1 MNRNR
6 AIVIAAVVIAAGIVL
21 RFTVL
26 RGGGGGALEAS
37 GTVEATEAQLGFQ
50 TPGRIEVVRVH
61 EGDRV
66 RAGDTLAALDR
77 AELDARRAQAAAQLS
92 AARSLLAELESGARS
107 EERAQAREALRAAS
121 ERLGDARRDLDRV
134 RRLFEAGAL
143 SQEAY
148 DKARLGFEVAQ
159 AQHDQAQQASQL
171 VETGPRRERIDA
183 QRAAVQQAEA
193 AVRQVEAALSNA
205 VIRAPMGGVV
215 TVRDREPGET
225 VGAGAPVLTVM
236 NLDERWVRIY
246 IREDRI
252 GAVRLGQRADIS
264 ADTYPGK
271 TYGGSVSF
279 IASVAEFT
287 PRNVQT
293 TEERVKLVY
302 AVKVRITADSTYD
315 LKPGVPAD
323 VRLQPISPQ

>member
-1 MNRNR
+1 MERR
-6 AIVIAAVVIAAGIVL
+6 RIVIPVVLVAAAAIAFA
-21 RFTVL
+21 VL
-26 RGGGGGALEAS
+26 RGNGGNGALQAS

-121 ERLGDARRDLDRV
+121 ERLDDARRDLDRV

-148 DKARLGFEVAQ
+148 DKARLAFEVAQ
-159 AQHDQAQQASQL
+159 AQRDQAQQASQL

-205 VIRAPMGGVV
+205 VIRAPFDGVV

-252 GAVRLGQRADIS
+252 GAVRLGQRSEIT
-264 ADTYPGK
+264 ADTYPGRR
-271 TYGGSVSF
+271 YGGAVSF
-279 IASVAEFT
+279 IASEAEFT

-323 VRLQPISPQ
+323 VRLQAVSSQ